1 MKKIL
6 LSGLFI
12 MSIFTITSCTEKD
25 KNNVDTA
32 NVNEDLKD
40 KLVVTVEG
48 VFPKNDRLQLFYS
61 KDAKF
66 DEKQSLFGMVYGQT
80 VLQKVVF
87 VMPNNIKPQYLRLDL
102 GENPNQTNVTI
113 KDIQLEY
120 NGLSVEHDPEKLREY
135 FEDTYFTVYNPVT
148 REYDLRVNDA
158 NVFDPILMGS
168 EKLKR
173 SLNSLYNNSN
183 KQTDK

>member
-1 MKKIL
+1 MKKLL
-6 LSGLFI
+6 LSGLVLL
-12 MSIFTITSCTEKD
+12 SIFTITSCTEKD
-25 KNNVDTA
+25 KNEIETT

-61 KDAKF
+61 NDSKF
-66 DEKQSLFGMVYGQT
+66 DEKQSLFEAVYGQT
-80 VLQKVVF
+80 VLQEVVF
-87 VMPNNIKPQYLRLDL
+87 VLPNNVKPQQLRLDL
-102 GENPNQTNVTI
+102 GENPNQTNITI
-113 KDIQLEY
+113 KDIKVEY
-120 NGLSVEHDPEKLREY
+120 NGLSIEHEPEKFREY
-135 FEDTYFTVYNPVT
+135 FEDTYFTVYNPTT
-148 REYDLRVNDA
+148 REYDLRANDN